1 MRTFWG
7 CRLDEACHRCREL
20 QAGASQCHGHLPAS
34 SGLMVVGFDKGM
46 DGKKQF
52 SQNCFTPLQPLNA
65 TRQRNQQLWMCW
77 SGALIDRLPDDKPQ
91 SLHGGSKINGRSE
104 PFFVTPIFLEKYMM
118 SQTIHF
124 RPPLLF
130 WNSNL
135 FWDLHS
141 MEDLS

>member
-1 MRTFWG
+1 MKNSNEHIPHVAAMRTFWG
-7 CRLDEACHRCREL
+7 CRLDEACHRCHEL

-91 SLHGGSKINGRSE
+91 
-104 PFFVTPIFLEKYMM
+104 
-118 SQTIHF
+118 
-124 RPPLLF
+124 
-130 WNSNL
+130 
-135 FWDLHS
+135 
-141 MEDLS
+141 